1 MITRELGNV
10 AQADKPTERVE
21 ARGVEQVEERER
33 GVKPGEA
40 GARKWKSRKNLQL
53 SLRGS
58 VEVQAQHWP
67 DRLHKPRTGLVW
79 TDRLGR
85 EVIGQIFREG
95 IYLGVSIG
103 AHL

>member
-40 GARKWKSRKNLQL
+40 GAKNRKSRKNLKL
-53 SLRGS
+53 SLRGN
-58 VEVQAQHWP
+58 VEIQAQHWL
-67 DRLHKPRTGLVW
+67 DWLHKPRTRSVW
-79 TDRLGR
+79 TDRLGW
-85 EVIGQIFREG
+85 
-95 IYLGVSIG
+95 IG
-103 AHL
+103 A

>member
-40 GARKWKSRKNLQL
+40 RAKNRKTRKNLKL
-53 SLRGS
+53 SLRGN
-58 VEVQAQHWP
+58 VEIQAQH
-67 DRLHKPRTGLVW
+67 
-79 TDRLGR
+79 
-85 EVIGQIFREG
+85 
-95 IYLGVSIG
+95 
-103 AHL
+103 